1 VAADPENPYRDLA
14 VLITGG
20 GSGIGAASARL
31 LARRG
36 ARVAIIGR
44 TKASIDAVA
53 ADLRG
58 RGHEALAL
66 VGDVA
71 RAADVDAAVEQTAAR
86 FGRLDA
92 CVVNAG
98 IQLHDRDRPI
108 HELTEDAWDE
118 TQDVN
123 LRGAT
128 LTCRAAVRQMLG
140 QEAGPNG
147 RGALVVVSSVT
158 ALAGINGHNPAYTA
172 SKGGLL
178 ALGRALGVYYAP
190 QGLRCNVFCPGALDS
205 PPDVELTDNEA
216 RARRVIPQVPMARLG
231 RFDEMAPMVAFLCC
245 PDSSY
250 ATGGVFTVD
259 GGLTAR

>member
-1 VAADPENPYRDLA
+1 MLESPYRDLS

-20 GSGIGAASARL
+20 GSGIGAATARL
-31 LARRG
+31 LAARG
-36 ARVAIIGR
+36 ARVAIVGR
-44 TKASIDAVA
+44 TPASLEAVA
-53 ADLRG
+53 ADLRAGG
-58 RGHEALAL
+58 RDALTIP
-66 VGDVA
+66 GDVA
-71 RAADVDAAVEQTAAR
+71 RAADVDRAVEQTVAR

-108 HELTEDAWDE
+108 EALTEEAWDQ

-128 LTCRAAVRQMLG
+128 LTCRAAIRQMLA
-140 QEAGPNG
+140 QQPGPNG

-158 ALAGINGHNPAYTA
+158 ALVGINGHNPAYTA

-178 ALGRALGVYYAP
+178 ALGRALGVYYAA
-190 QGLRCNVFCPGALDS
+190 QAIRCNVFCPGALEQ
-205 PPDVELTDNEA
+205 PPDVELVDNQA
-216 RARRVIPQVPMARLG
+216 RARRVVPQVPLGRLG
-231 RFDEMAPMVAFLCC
+231 RFDEMAPMVAFLCG
-245 PDSSY
+245 PESSY